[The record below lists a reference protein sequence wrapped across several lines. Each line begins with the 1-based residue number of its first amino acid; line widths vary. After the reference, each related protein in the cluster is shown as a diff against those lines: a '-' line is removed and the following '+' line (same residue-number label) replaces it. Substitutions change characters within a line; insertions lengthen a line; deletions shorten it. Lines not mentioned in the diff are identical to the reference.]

1 MLFRLVRRYVPPP
14 IQQAPPIPSATP
26 QSHHPTTSYL
36 TQPNWDLH
44 QHVTR
49 IASAPDSYRPWP
61 PTATHPQHRHMQ
73 RMSSCSDP
81 QLNIWPPPPWSQT
94 GANVQED
101 ARRKLHYH
109 LAAIFPEEQV
119 TQVMQLYPDET
130 NPQKIC
136 AAILAMFPKT

>member
-1 MLFRLVRRYVPPP
+1 MSRTILYILFSNCIFCIPVLPP
-14 IQQAPPIPSATP
+14 TP
-26 QSHHPTTSYL
+26 HST
-36 TQPNWDLH
+36 WDMH

-61 PTATHPQHRHMQ
+61 PGAHPQHRHMQ

-81 QLNIWPPPPWSQT
+81 QLNVWPPPWAQT
-94 GANVQED
+94 GGPLPNSQEE

-119 TQVMQLYPDET
+119 TQAMQLYPDET
-130 NPQKIC
+130 NAQKIC